1 MSIISQKPSGC
12 VLRKCHTGIQGSL
25 IRLGWLARDPQ
36 GLPVCTPTSMPDPSP
51 WRPEPWPCHFAF
63 VIAIVNDTVP
73 QVRSVG
79 CRRLRKNSVPHR
91 VPPWPSLI
99 TLSPSVPC
107 LTPPGEHRRLPRLP
121 TGSPG
126 QRAQPQRTGIP
137 LALPPWLGAVLN
149 FVAQPRRGFSPRD
162 CPVH

>member
-1 MSIISQKPSGC
+1 MCDVHMYMWGHEVNMSIISQKPSGC

-99 TLSPSVPC
+99 TLSRSVPC
-107 LTPPGEHRRLPRLP
+107 LTPPGNIA
-121 TGSPG
+121 GY
-126 QRAQPQRTGIP
+126 QDY
-137 LALPPWLGAVLN
+137 PW
-149 FVAQPRRGFSPRD
+149 VAQGKEHSYRGQEFPLLCLHGSGQS
-162 CPVH
+162 